1 MNKLKTLT
9 VSIIIPC
16 YNEKFTIEKII
27 RKINSIKHK
36 FNYEVIVVDDFST
49 DGTRNILKK
58 LQKSKEGYFFRQKL
72 WIRQRFKNWFKI
84 LFNGIYFDTGCRFR
98 V

>member
-9 VSIIIPC
+9 VSIIIPG

-58 LQKSKEGYFFRQKL
+58 LQKTEVLWSGGYGEGRTPDSIPNSVVKTFSADGTL
-72 WIRQRFKNWFKI
+72 S
-84 LFNGIYFDTGCRFR
+84 
-98 V
+98 